1 MKYAELKKLNRQALL
16 EILVAQSRR
25 IDELEGQLAEA
36 KAALQERS
44 IMMDDAA
51 QSPKP
56 HSRSTK
62 YSKPRRQR
70 QINTLRVFANPVHRS
85 FTMGFLREKRRAR
98 YRHARFLQKVRA
110 CQPMVCRTGR
120 SRRRRM
126 VRRAGRSRRCQMI
139 CRPKRS
145 RRKWTARRQ
154 HRA

>member
-25 IDELEGQLAEA
+25 IDELEEQLAEA

-44 IMMDDAA
+44 IMMDDAGSIA
-51 QSPKP
+51 EP

-85 FTMGFLREKRRAR
+85 YTMGFLRERRRAR
-98 YRHARFLQKVRA
+98 YRHARFLQKVRT
-110 CQPMVCRTGR
+110 CHPMMYRT
-120 SRRRRM
+120 
-126 VRRAGRSRRCQMI
+126 
-139 CRPKRS
+139 
-145 RRKWTARRQ
+145 
-154 HRA
+154 

>member
-98 YRHARFLQKVRA
+98 YRHARF
-110 CQPMVCRTGR
+110 CRKSELASRWCVGR
-120 SRRRRM
+120 DGA
-126 VRRAGRSRRCQMI
+126 AGGGWCAERDGAAG
-139 CRPKRS
+139 
-145 RRKWTARRQ
+145 AR
-154 HRA
+154 